1 MRGERRWWTN
11 GGTADIADQMKPL
24 CVASLALLGLLGT
37 AEARL
42 GESVE
47 EIASRTGSGTP
58 TADFE
63 YPNELVVYKV
73 RKVGGFDVVSFMFFR
88 TKDRSGESVGMSD
101 FSGKCVGVHYLKFYD
116 NWDDVEMTP
125 KDAGVLLAKN
135 YPDAS
140 TSMQI
145 VKSEGISGD
154 VAVRRLWD
162 VKWTGSRGEEA
173 VAGVSASERDFSPIF
188 SVLCWSAEMAKFY
201 ENKTREEQKRRS
213 KPASGGWTL
222 FSPLAGGFKTPPT
235 HP

>member
-1 MRGERRWWTN
+1 M
-11 GGTADIADQMKPL
+11 
-24 CVASLALLGLLGT
+24 
-37 AEARL
+37 
-42 GESVE
+42 E
-47 EIASRTGSGTP
+47 EIRSRTGEGTP
-58 TADFE
+58 TANHE
-63 YPNELVVYKV
+63 YPNEVVVYKV

-88 TKDRSGESVGMSD
+88 TKDRSGESVD
-101 FSGKCVGVHYLKFYD
+101 LTDISGKCVGVHYVKFYD
-116 NWDDVEMTP
+116 DWDDVEMTP

-201 ENKTREEQKRRS
+201 ENKAREEQKAKEQSRQRS
-213 KPASGGWTL
+213 MDAL
-222 FSPLAGGFKTPPT
+222 
-235 HP
+235 